1 MANEVGELLRSW
13 DIPDDII
20 GTFESKERVM
30 HKLFDIKGF
39 FLENQIT
46 LDHFG
51 DLTESLLKELC
62 PVIAYR
68 IELARRIQEYLIER
82 DQNVTIDLIFFII
95 SNETIDIKIYE

>member
-39 FLENQIT
+39 FFRKPNYTRPLWRSHGVTVKGVVPCN
-46 LDHFG
+46 
-51 DLTESLLKELC
+51 S
-62 PVIAYR
+62 
-68 IELARRIQEYLIER
+68 IQ
-82 DQNVTIDLIFFII
+82 N
-95 SNETIDIKIYE
+95 